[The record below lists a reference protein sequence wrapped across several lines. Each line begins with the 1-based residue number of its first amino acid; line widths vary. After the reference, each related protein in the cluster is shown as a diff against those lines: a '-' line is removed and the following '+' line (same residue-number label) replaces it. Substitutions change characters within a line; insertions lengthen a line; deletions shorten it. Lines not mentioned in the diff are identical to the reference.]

1 MKKLNFYFATLLVAL
16 LAFSCTSN
24 DNPDIPQVEK
34 GERSV
39 ELKIT
44 RSSTKADDVSVPAGT
59 KTPIA
64 DGAIYF
70 FAVDGKCVKM
80 YKLTATDISNLA
92 GNSPTAVLIDQV
104 PASASSA
111 LLLTNYEKAT
121 YTYPTATGQTI
132 TTIKALPVLVQNQQ
146 PKTGNMMVNNV
157 IMSGVANIETNS
169 NPNPTP
175 PDALYKIAMTITPI
189 MSRLEVSRV
198 GVEGNGNQKGD
209 ITEFRLRGIFIPNF
223 YPASTVYGNAVTPPL
238 VYPYNDVTYYTASF
252 PFTTGTGFLNDYV
265 ASTAPHPG
273 LVHQVNTNMWAY
285 HMFPATGVDNLPHI
299 VVAVDNIKYLD
310 ENLIERS
317 WKNGNMKY
325 ITITTYNN
333 KVGGAP
339 ITQFDPSYV
348 YKIEGTDGLAGPGK
362 PGGEGGIIFGLDDLG
377 DKPYTKDQS
386 VSCNV
391 TVTAWSVTSI
401 VPNPL

>member
-59 KTPIA
+59 KTPIT
-64 DGAIYF
+64 DGVIYF
-70 FAVDGKCVKM
+70 FAVDGNCVKD
-80 YKLTATDISNLA
+80 YPLTASDLINLA
-92 GNSPTAVLIDQV
+92 KPTPTPVVIDQV
-104 PASASSA
+104 PASASTA
-111 LLLTNYEKAT
+111 LLLTNYGLAG
-121 YTYPTATGQTI
+121 YTYPTAASQTI
-132 TTIKALPVLVQNQQ
+132 STIEALPVEVEKQQ
-146 PKTGNMMVNNV
+146 PKDDNMMVNNV
-157 IMSGVANIETNS
+157 IMSGVANVET
-169 NPNPTP
+169 NPTP
-175 PDALYKIAMTITPI
+175 TATDPLYKIAMTITPI
-189 MSRLEVSRV
+189 MSRLEISRV
-198 GVEGNGNQKGD
+198 GVKGTGNAKGD
-209 ITEFRLRGIFIPNF
+209 ITKFRLRGIFIPNF
-223 YPASTVYGNAVTPPL
+223 YPTSTIYGNTTTTL
-238 VYPYNDVTYYTASF
+238 VNPGSDVDYYTASF
-252 PFTTGTGFLNDYV
+252 PFKTGTGYLNDYV
-265 ASTAPHPG
+265 ASSVIHPG
-273 LVHQVNTNMWAY
+273 LVHDPSTNMWAY

-299 VVAVDNIKYLD
+299 VVAVDEIKYKSEDGSEQL
-310 ENLIERS
+310 

-325 ITITTYNN
+325 ITITTYKN
-333 KVGGAP
+333 KDGGAE
-339 ITQFDPSYV
+339 ITQFNPSYV
-348 YKIEGTDGLAGPGK
+348 YKIED
-362 PGGEGGIIFGLDDLG
+362 GIIFGLDDLG

>member
-59 KTPIA
+59 KTPIT
-64 DGAIYF
+64 DGVIYF
-70 FAVDGKCVKM
+70 FAVDGNCVKD
-80 YKLTATDISNLA
+80 YPLTASDLINLA
-92 GNSPTAVLIDQV
+92 KPTPTPVVIDQV
-104 PASASSA
+104 PASASTA
-111 LLLTNYEKAT
+111 LLLTNYGLAG
-121 YTYPTATGQTI
+121 YTYPTAASQTI
-132 TTIKALPVLVQNQQ
+132 STIEALPVEVEKQQ
-146 PKTGNMMVNNV
+146 PKDDNMMVNNV
-157 IMSGVANIETNS
+157 IMSGVANVET
-169 NPNPTP
+169 NPTP
-175 PDALYKIAMTITPI
+175 TATDPLYKIAMTITPI
-189 MSRLEVSRV
+189 MSRLEISRV
-198 GVEGNGNQKGD
+198 GVKGTGNAKGD
-209 ITEFRLRGIFIPNF
+209 ITKFRLRGIFIPNF
-223 YPASTVYGNAVTPPL
+223 YPTSTIYRNTTTTL
-238 VYPYNDVTYYTASF
+238 VKPGSDVDYYTASF
-252 PFTTGTGFLNDYV
+252 PFKTGTGYLNDYV
-265 ASTAPHPG
+265 ASSVIHPG
-273 LVHQVNTNMWAY
+273 LVHDPSTNMWAY

-299 VVAVDNIKYLD
+299 VVAVDEIKYKSEDGSEQL
-310 ENLIERS
+310 

-325 ITITTYNN
+325 ITITTYKN
-333 KVGGAP
+333 KDGGAE
-339 ITQFDPSYV
+339 ITQFNPSYV
-348 YKIEGTDGLAGPGK
+348 YKIED
-362 PGGEGGIIFGLDDLG
+362 GIIFGLDDLG